1 MVKWREDYFAKYVTI
16 KKLIIFLSLQL
27 SVKLRYERLPIE
39 NSDLGEIKIHS
50 IKLTWS
56 QIIINSRIYIHTDT
70 HMHACVIL
78 RQGRETKAG
87 RIDGDLTQK
96 RIEASSEYLLLR
108 STLILAFYIQCLQL
122 KKKSMIFISFIKGY
136 SLGLPEKLKS

>member
-1 MVKWREDYFAKYVTI
+1 
-16 KKLIIFLSLQL
+16 
-27 SVKLRYERLPIE
+27 
-39 NSDLGEIKIHS
+39 
-50 IKLTWS
+50 
-56 QIIINSRIYIHTDT
+56 
-70 HMHACVIL
+70 MHACVIL

-96 RIEASSEYLLLR
+96 RIEASAEYLLLR

-136 SLGLPEKLKS
+136 SLGLPEKLKN